1 MCNRGRPFAVDDYFV
16 NGVDDRKDDDSVKK
30 KETYLY
36 LQRMKER
43 RKLDVK
49 A

>member
-1 MCNRGRPFAVDDYFV
+1 MCNRPFAVDISLKASIDC
-16 NGVDDRKDDDSVKK
+16 KDDNVKK
-30 KETYLY
+30 RKKLYLY
-36 LQRMKER
+36 LQGRKER